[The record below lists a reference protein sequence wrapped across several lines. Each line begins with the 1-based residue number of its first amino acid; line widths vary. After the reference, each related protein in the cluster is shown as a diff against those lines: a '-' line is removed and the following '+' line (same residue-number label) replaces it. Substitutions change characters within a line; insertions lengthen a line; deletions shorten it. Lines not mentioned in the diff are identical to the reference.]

1 MCHSSGTSGLMLPRR
16 RLWDDLPKVVG
27 EGGLPPSIFDPRKR
41 PEDPGEA
48 GNNDPRDRGRDDP
61 RSGGK
66 PNDPRTGG
74 LPDDPRTRG
83 TPIDPR
89 QGGGDDP
96 RARGEDPPVT
106 VGLPVDPR
114 TRGVEDPVPY
124 DPRTGGV
131 DVAGDVPR
139 APLKLVPAM
148 EYLASRDPGLGQA
161 LRLSA

>member
-27 EGGLPPSIFDPRKR
+27 EGGLPPAIFDPRKR
-41 PEDPGEA
+41 PEDPGQTSTP
-48 GNNDPRDRGRDDP
+48 DPRDRGNEDP

-74 LPDDPRTRG
+74 RPDDPRNRG
-83 TPIDPR
+83 TPTDPR

-106 VGLPVDPR
+106 VGLPADPR

-131 DVAGDVPR
+131 EVAGDVPR

-148 EYLASRDPGLGQA
+148 DYLASRDPSLGQA

>member
-41 PEDPGEA
+41 PEDPGHA
-48 GNNDPRDRGRDDP
+48 GTPDPRDRGNEEP

-66 PNDPRTGG
+66 PN
-74 LPDDPRTRG
+74 DPRTRG

-96 RARGEDPPVT
+96 RAGGEDPPVT